1 MYSRDQLFNNNNMY
15 QDSDLRISL
24 YPYEFRGSH
33 FDSTLDLS
41 AVEDLDPFGDFPQQ
55 TYDDQHRLTSDMLS
69 LDLDSSITDQ
79 RSLSEIDVNEAAKN
93 SKVDFL
99 PTGEILDDCPF
110 LFRNIIK
117 EMNQKLNTKLK
128 NHFDEIHS

>member
-33 FDSTLDLS
+33 FDSNLDLS
-41 AVEDLDPFGDFPQQ
+41 AVEDLDLFGDFPQQ
-55 TYDDQHRLTSDMLS
+55 THDDQHLLTSDMLS

-79 RSLSEIDVNEAAKN
+79 RSFSEIDVNEPAKN
-93 SKVDFL
+93 SNVDFL

-110 LFRNIIK
+110 LFRNTIR
-117 EMNQKLNTKLK
+117 EMNKKLNTKLK
-128 NHFDEIHS
+128 NNFDEIHS